1 MKGRILP
8 VFVIEGTSFYVDLAA
23 EEFRQVENERN
34 RISFGLLG
42 VHKNGY
48 LLRYDTVNLNAWIGP
63 KGGEPSHVK
72 PVFVPFKSKLDPVG
86 LARQQGFPDDYYT
99 R

>member
-1 MKGRILP
+1 MKGRKLP
-8 VFVIEGTSFYVDLAA
+8 VFYLEGTSFYVDLTA
-23 EEFRQVENERN
+23 EEFRQVENEIN
-34 RISFGLLG
+34 RISFDLLG

-48 LLRYDTVNLNAWIGP
+48 VLRYDTMKLNAWVGP
-63 KGGEPSHVK
+63 KGCEPPYVK
-72 PVFVPFKSKLDPVG
+72 LVFVPFKSKLDPVG

>member
-1 MKGRILP
+1 MEERKLP
-8 VFVIEGTSFYVDLAA
+8 VFDLEGTGFYVDLVA

-34 RISFGLLG
+34 RISFDVFG

-48 LLRYDTVNLNAWIGP
+48 VLRYDTVKLNAWIGP
-63 KGGEPSHVK
+63 KGSEPSYVK

-86 LARQQGFPDDYYT
+86 LARQQGFPDDYYS